1 MNMISTLPACL
12 LEMPWPSTMPTV
24 RHSTLSSP
32 PLLPPC
38 TTWPCSLWDTY
49 TQSWMN
55 NYNFFPNRH
64 SGGYHCHGK
73 GAARRC
79 YSPRTVRWEWAST
92 TFVNAKNCGPG
103 CIMTADIPLDV
114 AVIRLAEVTTSFTGY
129 FGLQTSCGSKKYS
142 CRTEGY
148 PGDKPQYGWRTWYTT
163 GVLPFSGCAGWTS
176 GGVARTTI
184 DSYPGQS
191 GSPAWSTDLNV
202 RGVLSCTGGGYTYFR
217 GLTDGA
223 ISWILKNRV

>member
-1 MNMISTLPACL
+1 MAVHHANGSPLHALITAPSATLHP
-12 LEMPWPSTMPTV
+12 
-24 RHSTLSSP
+24 
-32 PLLPPC
+32 
-38 TTWPCSLWDTY
+38 WPCSLWDTY

-114 AVIRLAEVTTSFTGY
+114 AGERSRE
-129 FGLQTSCGSKKYS
+129 
-142 CRTEGY
+142 EG
-148 PGDKPQYGWRTWYTT
+148 
-163 GVLPFSGCAGWTS
+163 V
-176 GGVARTTI
+176 
-184 DSYPGQS
+184 
-191 GSPAWSTDLNV
+191 
-202 RGVLSCTGGGYTYFR
+202 
-217 GLTDGA
+217 
-223 ISWILKNRV
+223 

>member
-114 AVIRLAEVTTSFTGY
+114 AGERSRE
-129 FGLQTSCGSKKYS
+129 
-142 CRTEGY
+142 EG
-148 PGDKPQYGWRTWYTT
+148 
-163 GVLPFSGCAGWTS
+163 V
-176 GGVARTTI
+176 
-184 DSYPGQS
+184 
-191 GSPAWSTDLNV
+191 
-202 RGVLSCTGGGYTYFR
+202 
-217 GLTDGA
+217 
-223 ISWILKNRV
+223 